1 MPYTGSKQDAIQ
13 TLQNH
18 EFDTGSAEVQIGV
31 LTTRIVHLTEH
42 LREHKHDHHSRRG
55 LLKLVGKRGSLLR
68 YLREKSP
75 DRYSQVVTT
84 LELRR

>member
-1 MPYTGSKQDAIQ
+1 MPYTGSKQEAIE

-18 EFDTGSAEVQIGV
+18 EFDTGSTEVQIGV